1 MPCTNCEAYFPT
13 EYKLRE
19 HIESEHEIKPHF
31 DVIETKF
38 DATLLEET
46 EAGVDDEIKGPMKFN
61 CRLCQAQMKNMN
73 EFKIHMAHHSKLKS
87 LLKLKQKKTKTSE
100 RKGKFFK
107 NQCKICAKKFKKPSQ
122 LTRHE
127 RIHTGD
133 KPFVVSNEL

>member
-1 MPCTNCEAYFPT
+1 
-13 EYKLRE
+13 
-19 HIESEHEIKPHF
+19 
-31 DVIETKF
+31 
-38 DATLLEET
+38 
-46 EAGVDDEIKGPMKFN
+46 MKFN

-73 EFKIHMAHHSKLKS
+73 EFKMHMAHHSKLKS